1 MNYPKSSGLYDLQ
14 QLDSRQYLIK
24 KDGRNLLTMSFSKVV
39 EDTLGQDGIKKIVEA
54 AAKELVQQMV
64 SGGNDEAND

>member
-1 MNYPKSSGLYDLQ
+1 MNYDLLQ
-14 QLDSRQYLIK
+14 IDSRQYLIK
-24 KDGRNLLTMSFSKVV
+24 KDGRNLLNLAFSKRA